1 MEKDKY
7 LELAKKSWNEYECT
21 IHRVIK
27 WQPISFMEGILL
39 DKNKA
44 VRLSDNRITTFE
56 DYMRGNSGDEIII
69 THIAV

>member
-1 MEKDKY
+1 MGKDKY

-27 WQPISFMEGILL
+27 WQPFSLMSGKLL

-44 VRLSDNRITTFE
+44 VRLSDNSITTVD
-56 DYMRGNSGDEIII
+56 DYMRRNSGDKIII